1 MSKDVDNRH
10 KHGRPITRK
19 IKLDATPQR
28 VARTMFSAVKPPDP
42 SRRIG
47 KAKPPAKRP
56 AS

>member
-1 MSKDVDNRH
+1 MSKDVDNPH